1 MKKLVLVIVVVY
13 LIFLSACAT
22 NNMLSETIYEIHDEN
37 SISLYD
43 YSLSDNNFE
52 DFSTEKY
59 DYSYYLKKTWVIRGI
74 NDFMPSI
81 YITNIDNGIVEGKW
95 SLHPILP
102 DCYVNSFES
111 LEYGTI
117 KGIISNGEAQ
127 CKFDDV
133 SGSGIIKLIFKE
145 NSIIEANIEFTNK
158 EYIDKEYPNGNY
170 IFYPYSISDLS
181 VLTDKK
187 IYPIELEY
195 WGKVNIITGYITA
208 HHPYAVA
215 YLTDS
220 DDNIL
225 YRFKGLTN
233 GVKVTEV
240 VIEDM
245 NDDGLSDIKIILGMS
260 GVKTRVEYIF
270 IQMENGLF
278 YNSKL
283 NSNFNNQ

>member
-1 MKKLVLVIVVVY
+1 MKKIVLVVFVVY
-13 LIFLSACAT
+13 LILLSACAT
-22 NNMLSETIYEIHDEN
+22 NNMLSEITYVMHGEN
-37 SISLYD
+37 SNSLYD
-43 YSLSDNNFE
+43 YSLSGNNIE
-52 DFSTEKY
+52 DIFTEEC
-59 DYSYYLKKTWVIRGI
+59 DYLYYLQKTWVIREI

-81 YITNIDNGIVEGKW
+81 YITNIENGIVEGKW

-117 KGIISNGEAQ
+117 KGTINNGEAQ

-133 SGSGIIKLIFKE
+133 SGSGIIELIFKE
-145 NSIIEANIEFTNK
+145 NNIIEANIEFTNK
-158 EYIDKEYPNGNY
+158 EYIDKEYPNGDY
-170 IFYPYSISDLS
+170 TFYPYSISDLS

-187 IYPIELEY
+187 IYPVDLEY
-195 WGKVNIITGYITA
+195 WGKVNVTTGYITA

-215 YLTDS
+215 YLTNADG
-220 DDNIL
+220 NIL
-225 YRFKGLTN
+225 YRFKGFTN

-245 NDDGLSDIKIILGMS
+245 NDDGLLDIKIILGMP
-260 GVKTRVEYIF
+260 GVKTRLEYIF
-270 IQMENGLF
+270 IQMKNGLF

-283 NSNFNNQ
+283 DP